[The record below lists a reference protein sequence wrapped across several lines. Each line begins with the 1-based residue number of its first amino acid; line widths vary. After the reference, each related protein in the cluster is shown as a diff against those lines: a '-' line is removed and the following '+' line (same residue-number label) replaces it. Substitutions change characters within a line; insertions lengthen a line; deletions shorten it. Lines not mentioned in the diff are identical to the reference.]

1 MLLTESLD
9 HNIYQVPLVDLKTI
23 YRSTGY
29 VIKEEKT
36 ILIETGA
43 APSNDI
49 IHNSLKELDIQPEQ
63 VDYIAVTHI
72 HLDHA
77 GGAGLLMEQCPNA
90 KLLVHQRGAKHMA
103 DPEKLIAGA
112 RQVYGNAF
120 DSLFKPI
127 LPIPAERIKVME
139 DGDTLDLG
147 NNRILHF
154 LDAPGHAFHHLVVND
169 PTSKGLFSG
178 DNAGIF
184 FRQLYDDQGIAFSL
198 PVTAPTQ
205 FVPEIMVKTMDR
217 LISLNPERV
226 YFTHYGMAENG
237 VALLQ
242 QAKKLV
248 SFFGDDCAKH
258 YQKERSFE
266 KLFEFIRERLYS
278 ELAALGVTGDIPE
291 KGSLDNDIKLNIQG
305 VIAYVEKLERG

>member
-1 MLLTESLD
+1 MPLTESLG
-9 HNIYQVPLVDLKTI
+9 HNIFQIPLVDLKTI

-29 VIKEEKT
+29 IIKEEKT
-36 ILIETGA
+36 ILVETGA
-43 APSNDI
+43 APSNSVI
-49 IHNSLKELDIQPEQ
+49 QASLEELNIQLGQ
-63 VDYIAVTHI
+63 IDYIAVTHI

-90 KLLVHQRGAKHMA
+90 TLLVHQRGAKHMA

-112 RQVYGNAF
+112 RQVYGDLF
-120 DSLFKPI
+120 DQLFNPI
-127 LPIPAERIKVME
+127 LPVSEERIKVME

-147 NNRILHF
+147 NNRVLTF
-154 LDAPGHAFHHLVVND
+154 LDTPGHAFHHFVIDD
-169 PTSKGLFSG
+169 PVSKGIFSG
-178 DNAGIF
+178 DNAGMF
-184 FRQLYDDQGIAFSL
+184 FRQLYDDQGISFCL

-205 FVPEIMVKTMDR
+205 FVPEIMEKTTDR
-217 LISLNPERV
+217 LINLHPEKI

-248 SFFGDDCAKH
+248 CFFGNDCAKH

-266 KLFEFIRERLYS
+266 KLFVFIKERLYS
-278 ELAALGVTGDIPE
+278 ELAALGVKGDIPE
-291 KGSLDNDIKLNIQG
+291 KETLDNDIMLNIQG

>member
-1 MLLTESLD
+1 MPLTESLG

-29 VIKEEKT
+29 VIEEEKT

-49 IHNSLKELDIQPEQ
+49 IHNSLKELNIRPQQ

-90 KLLVHQRGAKHMA
+90 KLLVHPRGAKHMA

-112 RQVYGNAF
+112 RQVYGSSF
-120 DSLFKPI
+120 DELFNPI
-127 LPIPAERIKVME
+127 LPVPAERIKVME
-139 DGDTLDLG
+139 DGDTLDIG
-147 NNRILHF
+147 NNRILEF
-154 LDAPGHAFHHLVVND
+154 LDTPGHAFHHIVVND
-169 PTSKGLFSG
+169 PASNGLFSG

-184 FRQLYDDQGIAFSL
+184 FRQLYDEQGIAFSL

-205 FVPEIMVKTMDR
+205 FVPEIMEQTMDR

-226 YFTHYGMAENG
+226 YFTHYGMAKNG
-237 VALLQ
+237 VSLLQ
-242 QAKKLV
+242 QGKKLV
-248 SFFGDDCAKH
+248 GFFGNECAKH
-258 YQKERSFE
+258 YQSNRSFE
-266 KLFEFIRERLYS
+266 KLFDFIKERLYS
-278 ELAALGVTGDIPE
+278 ELAALGVKGDIPE
-291 KGSLDNDIKLNIQG
+291 KDALDGDIKLNIQG